1 MKKNKIS
8 RILVTIKGKY
18 KGVLSIF
25 DLLDNNLKIYYQ
37 DPIKP
42 IYDIVDIIIGDLDRT
57 KDKYELMLERL
68 ENLKSNGFFIY
79 LIDNDFFNQMISGFK
94 ESLSKYATLMGLI
107 VLPDS
112 LTNDSH
118 IGKSIL
124 IGKKAVLSDYHMSI
138 LKIESF
144 SKDSIAT
151 TFQRVKNMIEQM
163 ED

>member
-1 MKKNKIS
+1 MNNLNSDVELIGIEEDEVFVNVSKAF
-8 RILVTIKGKY
+8 T
-18 KGVLSIF
+18 

-124 IGKKAVLSDYHMSI
+124 ITNH
-138 LKIESF
+138 
-144 SKDSIAT
+144 
-151 TFQRVKNMIEQM
+151 
-163 ED
+163 